1 MATNPNPQTPIP
13 QLSRSVS
20 ITVSGRVMPSS
31 SVSVDDTKIL
41 NQIQASHAHDTRKVD
56 VKPILDVI
64 EDIFHRAKPTT
75 LADLIVDGAHDLSD
89 VLEAKMGGVTA
100 GPNGNMLGAL
110 AATIQKVCCE
120 FTCKCAGGDGHAS
133 TMAILNM
140 LGNYSWDA
148 KVVIALAAFAVT
160 YGELWLVMLL
170 SDTNP
175 LARSIAVLKQTPEI
189 SEIKGVLK
197 PQFKPLNDLIK
208 VMVDVAKSLIEF
220 RLLPSKY
227 ISPDDVLLATSFNQ
241 IAITTYWTIRSV
253 VAAGAQIATS
263 FGIGGTTSATE
274 AWDLSS
280 LAHKET
286 SLHDHLVQRLR
297 ICYEFI
303 EEKKREEAFNNLV
316 LLFKTPQ
323 KDNVRVL
330 KSLIYA
336 REDTQPLVQI
346 ITRKRV
352 GNILSPII
360 EYIHDPF
367 HHDYHHGIKQVHFD
381 VLRGKTVLL
390 LISDLDLIDEEL
402 IVLDKM
408 YKEAKKGKN
417 GLEYEIVWLPVV
429 DRTITWAKEHETKF
443 KELQYKMSWY
453 TLFHPSLLDVASIR
467 FIKEVWGFAKKPV
480 IVSLDS
486 AGKVVSENALHMIL
500 IWGNSAYPFTT
511 IKEEELWKKQIWR
524 LDFVVDAIHPE
535 FPKWIS
541 QGDIHICLFGGENI
555 EWIRKFTTSMKEHSS
570 KIGIKIELVYVG
582 KHNAKEVVKKIM
594 EVVNSEKLAHT
605 LPDLTQVWYFWTRLE
620 SMLYSKMHH
629 GKNLENDTI
638 VKEVMSVLSF
648 DGGDQGWGCIGS
660 GSKTEIVKG
669 KGEVI
674 LSCFSRNKEWEERHK
689 KVGFLAA
696 FFEFIQTEFKQS
708 SHHCNRL
715 VLPSI
720 EGAGVPKVVTCADC
734 GRPMEKY
741 ILYRCCTGY

>member
-1 MATNPNPQTPIP
+1 MATNPNPQTPLP
-13 QLSRSVS
+13 QLSRSFS
-20 ITVSGRVMPSS
+20 ITVSSRVVAS
-31 SVSVDDTKIL
+31 SVSADDTKIL
-41 NQIQASHAHDTRKVD
+41 KQIQASHAHDAREVD

-75 LADLIVDGAHDLSD
+75 LADLIVDGAQDLSE
-89 VLEAKMGGVTA
+89 VLEAKMGGAAA
-100 GPNGNMLGAL
+100 GPKGNMLDTL

-120 FTCKCAGGDGHAS
+120 FTCKCAGGDAHTS

-189 SEIKGVLK
+189 SEIKGVLE
-197 PQFKPLNDLIK
+197 PQFAPLNDLIK

-227 ISPDDVLLATSFNQ
+227 ISPDDVPLATSVNQ

-253 VAAGAQIATS
+253 VAAGAQIATN

-280 LAHKET
+280 LTHKET
-286 SLHDHLVQRLR
+286 SLHDHLVQRLH

-303 EEKKREEAFNNLV
+303 EEKKREEAFNNLA

-323 KDNVRVL
+323 KDNVRIL

-336 REDTQPLVQI
+336 REDIQPLVEI
-346 ITRKRV
+346 ISR
-352 GNILSPII
+352 
-360 EYIHDPF
+360 
-367 HHDYHHGIKQVHFD
+367 KQVHID

-429 DRTITWAKEHETKF
+429 DRTITWTKEHETKF

-467 FIKEVWGFAKKPV
+467 FIKEVWGFAKKLV

-486 AGKVVSENALHMIL
+486 AGKMVSENALHMIL

-511 IKEEELWKKQIWR
+511 IKEEELWKKQTWR

-541 QGDIHICLFGGENI
+541 QGDTNICLFGGENI
-555 EWIRKFTTSMKEHSS
+555 EWIRNFITSMNEHSS

-582 KHNAKEVVKKIM
+582 KHNAEEAVKKIM
-594 EVVNSEKLAHT
+594 EVINSEKLAHT

-629 GKNLENDTI
+629 GKNVENDTI

-648 DGGDQGWGCIGS
+648 DGGDQGWGFIGS
-660 GSKTEIVKG
+660 GSKTEIVKA

-674 LSCFSRNKEWEERHK
+674 LSYFSRNKEWEERHK

-696 FFEFIQTEFKQS
+696 FFEFIQSEFKTS

-720 EGAGVPKVVTCADC
+720 EGAGVPKVVACADC

>member
-1 MATNPNPQTPIP
+1 MATNPNPQTPLP

-20 ITVSGRVMPSS
+20 ITVSSRVVAS
-31 SVSVDDTKIL
+31 SVSADDTKIL
-41 NQIQASHAHDTRKVD
+41 KQIQASHAHDAREVD

-75 LADLIVDGAHDLSD
+75 LAALIVDGAQDLSD
-89 VLEAKMGGVTA
+89 VLEAKMGGAAA
-100 GPNGNMLGAL
+100 GPKGNMPDAL
-110 AATIQKVCCE
+110 AVTIQKVCCE
-120 FTCKCAGGDGHAS
+120 SLLIFCKIDESTVWSPTLVLRIRSEYECTPLSFGSTILKFNHKFTCQCTGGDAHTS

-148 KVVIALAAFAVT
+148 KVVIALAAFAAT

-175 LARSIAVLKQTPEI
+175 LARSIAVLKQIPEI

-197 PQFKPLNDLIK
+197 PQFAPLNDLIK

-227 ISPDDVLLATSFNQ
+227 ISPDDVPLATSFNQ

-253 VAAGAQIATS
+253 G
-263 FGIGGTTSATE
+263 
-274 AWDLSS
+274 DYLSNRGMGPFKLGS
-280 LAHKET
+280 QRDKLAEET
-286 SLHDHLVQRLR
+286 
-297 ICYEFI
+297 
-303 EEKKREEAFNNLV
+303 FNNLV
-316 LLFKTPQ
+316 LLFETPQ
-323 KDNVRVL
+323 KDNVRIL

-336 REDTQPLVQI
+336 REDIQPLVKI
-346 ITRKRV
+346 IS
-352 GNILSPII
+352 G
-360 EYIHDPF
+360 
-367 HHDYHHGIKQVHFD
+367 KQVHID

-417 GLEYEIVWLPVV
+417 RLEYEIVWLPVV
-429 DRTITWAKEHETKF
+429 DRTINWTKEHETKF

-467 FIKEVWGFAKKPV
+467 FIKEVWRFAKKPV

-511 IKEEELWKKQIWR
+511 IKEEELWKKQTWR

-541 QGDIHICLFGGENI
+541 QGDAHICLFGGENI
-555 EWIRKFTTSMKEHSS
+555 EWIRKFTTSMKEHCS

-582 KHNAKEVVKKIM
+582 KHNAKEAVKKIM
-594 EVVNSEKLAHT
+594 EVINSEKLAHT

-629 GKNLENDTI
+629 GKNVENDTI

-648 DGGDQGWGCIGS
+648 DGGDQGWGFIGS

-696 FFEFIQTEFKQS
+696 FFEFIQREFQMS

-720 EGAGVPKVVTCADC
+720 EGAGVPKVVACADC